1 MFDHAP
7 STPQLKPDT
16 YATFD
21 LRYVTESAEI
31 GVYNVKDVNRKT
43 TFSSGVQ
50 EWKSVSIHIFY
61 PLILLFPRQ
70 T

>member
-16 YATFD
+16 YTTFD

-31 GVYNVKDVNRKT
+31 EVYNVKDFNRKT

-50 EWKSVSIHIFY
+50 EWESVNWIQCIIFM
-61 PLILLFPRQ
+61 FRK
-70 T
+70 

>member
-21 LRYVTESAEI
+21 GKRGNR
-31 GVYNVKDVNRKT
+31 GVYNIKDVNRKT

-50 EWKSVSIHIFY
+50 EWESVNKCYI
-61 PLILLFPRQ
+61 
-70 T
+70 

>member
-31 GVYNVKDVNRKT
+31 GVHNVKDVNRKT

-50 EWKSVSIHIFY
+50 EWESVKGTFVAS
-61 PLILLFPRQ
+61 LVVKKK
-70 T
+70 